1 LTKESKYNELVQ
13 KRTNLENA
21 IGKFGNSQNVN
32 LNLNNSNNLNDN
44 AQNFRALQY
53 LYHSYI
59 LEINNLENDFIRK
72 QNNNEII
79 SKDIKINRLLEQLKI
94 RDEYIH
100 QEKKSLANKKI
111 KFTFEREKDI
121 KKIEDLNM
129 GSNNFSL
136 PVIFQQDKRLNTQ
149 TIMND
154 INKNSSRMKNH
165 LNFIKSNSMIKL
177 GNKNKFKDFEK
188 IKIFKGKAVEILNNN
203 ELNKTNKNE
212 LKLSKEFNKRN
223 IYLYKKNFNYSCNVD
238 KSNTFSLRLNN
249 NPKDNFKERII
260 NLINSQINMEN
271 NEFKYPRMVNI
282 IKRNNFIY
290 DEVAYQPWKYPDIF
304 SK

>member
-1 LTKESKYNELVQ
+1 MLLSHKKEKNKSLPNIQLRNNLKSYPSSNKNLTDEKTKQQL
-13 KRTNLENA
+13 L
-21 IGKFGNSQNVN
+21 
-32 LNLNNSNNLNDN
+32 SNN
-44 AQNFRALQY
+44 
-53 LYHSYI
+53 
-59 LEINNLENDFIRK
+59 
-72 QNNNEII
+72 
-79 SKDIKINRLLEQLKI
+79 IKPNIYPTI
-94 RDEYIH
+94 
-100 QEKKSLANKKI
+100 
-111 KFTFEREKDI
+111 
-121 KKIEDLNM
+121 
-129 GSNNFSL
+129 
-136 PVIFQQDKRLNTQ
+136 
-149 TIMND
+149 TIMDN

-188 IKIFKGKAVEILNNN
+188 IKIFKGKAVEISNNN

-212 LKLSKEFNKRN
+212 LKISKEFNKRN

-238 KSNTFSLRLNN
+238 KANTFSLRLNN